1 MAQADRQNNEGDSQI
16 KYLGFFAQAAE
27 KTRNRLCS
35 IYGYAKENSGPL
47 KEGVDVVEGTVK
59 VVVGPLYRKIE
70 GKPYMLLQFLDR
82 KVEDVVVKVDSYVPP
97 TVKSTTCQ
105 MYGAA
110 KKAPEVAR
118 SVVADVREVGV
129 VGKVKEVGKTVYAI
143 SEPKAKKLYNKYEP
157 VAEELSLMAWY
168 KLRQFPMVPAIV
180 EALLP
185 PSTYCF
191 ETYNSG
197 VKYLANGEYRVAT
210 YLPLVPAEKI
220 KNTVYK
226 GLARDG
232 DEGSEV
238 PHVSKG
244 QEEDSIED

>member
-1 MAQADRQNNEGDSQI
+1 MAETDRQNNEGDSQI
-16 KYLGFFAQAAE
+16 KYLSFLVNAAAN
-27 KTRNRLCS
+27 TRSRLCS

-70 GKPYMLLQFLDR
+70 DKPYMLLQFLDR
-82 KVEDVVVKVDSYVPP
+82 KVEDVVVKVDNYVPP
-97 TVKSTTCQ
+97 TVKSKTCQ

-129 VGKVKEVGKTVYAI
+129 VGKAKEVGKTVYAI
-143 SEPKAKKLYNKYEP
+143 SEPKAKNLYDKYEP

-168 KLRQFPMVPAIV
+168 KLRQVPMVPAIV
-180 EALLP
+180 EALLL
-185 PSTYCF
+185 PSTFCI
-191 ETYNSG
+191 EKYNSG
-197 VKYLANGEYRVAT
+197 VQYLADGEYRVAT

-220 KNTVYK
+220 KNTIYK
-226 GLARDG
+226 GLTREEN
-232 DEGSEV
+232 EGSEV
-238 PHVSKG
+238 PHVRKA
-244 QEEDSIED
+244 QEEVPIED